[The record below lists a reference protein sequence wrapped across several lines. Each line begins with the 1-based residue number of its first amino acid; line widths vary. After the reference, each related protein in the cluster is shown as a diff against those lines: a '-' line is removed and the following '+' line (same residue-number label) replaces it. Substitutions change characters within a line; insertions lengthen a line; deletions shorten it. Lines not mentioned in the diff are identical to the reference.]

1 LKKSVSRERI
11 IIQNSS
17 KAEGSRMIS
26 SDNKIL
32 EETLHGV
39 DTEGSDEVGDSDS
52 GSGSDSAGASSTDT
66 GATSAKGA
74 PSKEKEEAIIARE
87 ENAAVLTSR
96 IIVLAV
102 LVLSTSAVAFA
113 VYYYIN
119 KTEQTDFESQFVG
132 DSYKVFQ
139 ALGSVLDLS
148 LGTVDAFVV
157 SMVSYASS
165 SNSTWPFVTLPNHA
179 VRVAKI
185 RSLSKAF
192 IIQQY
197 QFVAEE
203 DRADWEIYAN
213 ENKGWVE
220 DVLVTQINDD
230 IFQGWKNVTE
240 FDPTSPGIVY
250 GTGLVEPNSGPY
262 TPSWQGYP
270 LVPTFLGYN
279 WNGIQSASGPGI
291 QKVIDDREVIFSEIV
306 NLPDANDPDNVNT
319 LKVINDWAA
328 KYVSPDRDT
337 SEPFVRFTYPVL
349 DTAADSVSSTKDKS
363 ASSVVAIVSLTFFWR
378 DFIENILP
386 DGGVGLV
393 VVFENTCNQSFTY
406 QINGPEVEYLGP
418 GDLHD
423 TKYNDMAVSSI
434 INDLGSFST
443 GSKVYTGL
451 PLSTDFCTY
460 SFTAYPSHAM
470 ESEFRTSDPI
480 IFMVIAVLIFAF
492 TSLVFLAY
500 DKLVAI
506 RQQKV
511 MTSGKT
517 SLNFFVFVRYR
528 VPLKYLVLTLSLNC
542 FSAVQSNAIVT
553 SLFPSNV
560 RERMYNQGA
569 TEPGSTSDSQRDKSR
584 LKTFLNDGETDKA
597 MGNPSQTGH
606 MVQRPGRP
614 IADLFN
620 DTTVLFADI
629 AGFTAWSSVRE
640 PSQVF
645 TLLEEIYGA
654 FDAIAGRRGVFKVET
669 IGDSYVAVTGL
680 PEPRK
685 DHAVVMAKFARD
697 CRTQFSVLSR
707 QLEVTLGPETGDL
720 EMRFGLHS
728 GPVTA
733 GVLRGQ
739 KSRFQLFGDT
749 VNTAA
754 RMESTGT
761 RSRIQVSQSTADLL
775 IMARKGSWVRPREEL
790 VEAKGK
796 GKMQTYWV
804 EPRKTAKSLAPGIA
818 DADPLLAGLDDKTE
832 RLIGY
837 NTEVLIKLIRQIVVC
852 RSLTSELNNFSS
864 LESGVTRTTK
874 ETMVLD
880 EVIDIIELPDFDVSM
895 VNKKENPKIA
905 DLNPL
910 VFPQLREYVVSIA
923 KAYNK
928 NPFHNFEHASHVCMS
943 VAKLLGRIVA
953 PDQVFSDNANTST
966 QGDLVASLHDHTYGI
981 TSDPLTQ
988 FACIFA
994 ALIHDADHPG
1004 VPNTQLVK
1012 EDAPVSRAYRS
1023 KSVAEQNSVDVAW
1036 KIFMDPKYAE
1046 LRAAICP
1053 TEQDK
1058 RRFRQLVVNSVIA
1071 TDIMD
1076 KDLKNLRNERW
1087 EKAFS
1092 ELADDQESERT
1103 RVNRKA
1109 TIVIE
1114 HLIQASDVA
1123 HTMQHWHIYR
1133 KWNERLFEEMH
1144 CAYKAGRAEKDPA
1157 EFWYQGELGFL
1168 DFYILPLTKKLSECG
1183 VFGVSSDEHLNY
1195 ALKNR
1200 EEWERRG
1207 QEVVAGMIK
1216 RLNSNPT
1223 AKKGGD
1229 GEV

>member
-1 LKKSVSRERI
+1 
-11 IIQNSS
+11 
-17 KAEGSRMIS
+17 MIC
-26 SDNKIL
+26 SDKTIP
-32 EETLHGV
+32 EEMLHEV
-39 DTEGSDEVGDSDS
+39 DQEGSDEANDSDGDS
-52 GSGSDSAGASSTDT
+52 GHGASSIGT
-66 GATSAKGA
+66 GATSAEGA
-74 PSKEKEEAIIARE
+74 HPKEIDDPTIARK

-96 IIVLAV
+96 IVVLAV
-102 LVLSTSAVAFA
+102 LVLSTSGVAFA

-119 KTEQTDFESQFVG
+119 KTEETEFDSQFVD

-157 SMVSYASS
+157 SMVSYASA

-179 VRVAKI
+179 ARVAKI
-185 RSLSKAF
+185 RSLSKAL

-197 QFVAEE
+197 QIVAEE

-213 ENKGWVE
+213 DNKGWVE

-240 FDPTSPGIVY
+240 YDPTSPGIVY
-250 GTGLVEPNSGPY
+250 GTGLAQPNSGPY

-270 LVPTFLGYN
+270 LVPTYLGYN
-279 WNGIQSASGPGI
+279 WNGIQDPKIGPGI
-291 QKVIDDREVIFSEIV
+291 QKVMDDREVIFSETI
-306 NLPDANDPDNVNT
+306 NLPDPNDPLSPAFVNT
-319 LKVINDWAA
+319 TNGWAA
-328 KYVSPDRDT
+328 KYASPDRDT
-337 SEPFVRFTYPVL
+337 SDPLVRFTYPVL
-349 DTAADSVSSTKDKS
+349 DTAADSVSTKDKS
-363 ASSVVAIVSLTFFWR
+363 ASNVVAIVTLTFFWR
-378 DFIENILP
+378 DFIEDILP
-386 DGGVGLV
+386 TGGVGLV
-393 VVFENTCNQSFTY
+393 VVFENTCDQSFTY

-423 TKYNDMAVSSI
+423 TKYTDMAISSS
-434 INDLGSFST
+434 INDLGSFNT
-443 GSKVYTGL
+443 GRKVYTGL
-451 PLSTDFCTY
+451 PLSTEYCTY
-460 SFTAYPSHAM
+460 SFKAYPSYAM

-480 IFMVIAVLIFAF
+480 IFMVIAVFIFAF
-492 TSLVFLAY
+492 TSLVFLVY

-511 MTSGKT
+511 MTSGKS
-517 SLNFFVFVRYR
+517 SLSFFVFVIPFHRSTHISFYCS
-528 VPLKYLVLTLSLNC
+528 P
-542 FSAVQSNAIVT
+542 AVQSNAIVT

-560 RERMYNQGA
+560 RDRLYNQGA
-569 TEPGSTSDSQRDKSR
+569 TAPGSTSAYQPNKAR
-584 LKTFLNDGETDKA
+584 LKMFLNDGETEKK
-597 MGNPSQTGH
+597 MKNPSKSGH
-606 MVQRPGRP
+606 IVQRSGRP

-654 FDAIAGRRGVFKVET
+654 FDAIAARRGVFKVET

-680 PEPRK
+680 PEPRE

-707 QLEVTLGPETGDL
+707 ELEVTLGPETGDL
-720 EMRFGLHS
+720 QMRFGLHS

-761 RSRIQVSQSTADLL
+761 RNRIQVSQSTADLL
-775 IMARKGSWVRPREEL
+775 ITARKGSWVKPRKEL

-804 EPRKTAKSLAPGIA
+804 EPSREASKSVSPESA
-818 DADPLLAGLDDKTE
+818 DTTPLLSGLDDKTE
-832 RLIGY
+832 RLVGY
-837 NTEVLIKLIRQIVVC
+837 NTEVLAKLIHQIVMR
-852 RSLTSELNNFSS
+852 RSLSKKSNKFASRKSE
-864 LESGVTRTTK
+864 VTHTRPTK

-880 EVIDIIELPDFDVSM
+880 EVKEIIELPGFDVSM
-895 VNKKENPKIA
+895 VNKKEDPEMAN
-905 DLNPL
+905 LNPL
-910 VFPQLREYVVSIA
+910 IFSQLREYVVVIA
-923 KAYNK
+923 KKYHQ

-943 VAKLLGRIVA
+943 VAKLLSRIVA
-953 PDQVFSDNANTST
+953 PDQVFSDNHGDTST
-966 QGDLVASLHDHTYGI
+966 YFDLASSLHDHTYGI

-1012 EDAPVSRAYRS
+1012 EDSPVARTYKS
-1023 KSVAEQNSVDVAW
+1023 KSVAEQNSVDIAW
-1036 KIFMDPKYAE
+1036 KIYMEPEYAE
-1046 LRAAICP
+1046 LRAAVCP
-1053 TEQDK
+1053 TEEEK
-1058 RRFRQLVVNSVIA
+1058 RRFRQLVVNSVMA

-1092 ELADDQESERT
+1092 DSAVQESERT
-1103 RVNRKA
+1103 HVNRKA

-1114 HLIQASDVA
+1114 HLMQASDVA

-1133 KWNERLFEEMH
+1133 KWNERLFEEMY

-1157 EFWYQGELGFL
+1157 EFWYQGELGFF
-1168 DFYILPLTKKLSECG
+1168 DFYIVPLTKKLSECG
-1183 VFGVSSDEHLNY
+1183 VFGVSSDEYLNY
-1195 ALKNR
+1195 AMKNR

-1207 QEVVAGMIK
+1207 REVIASMVE
-1216 RLNSNPT
+1216 RLNCSPT
-1223 AKKGGD
+1223 AKKGD
-1229 GEV
+1229 AEV

>member
-1 LKKSVSRERI
+1 
-11 IIQNSS
+11 
-17 KAEGSRMIS
+17 
-26 SDNKIL
+26 
-32 EETLHGV
+32 
-39 DTEGSDEVGDSDS
+39 
-52 GSGSDSAGASSTDT
+52 
-66 GATSAKGA
+66 
-74 PSKEKEEAIIARE
+74 
-87 ENAAVLTSR
+87 
-96 IIVLAV
+96 
-102 LVLSTSAVAFA
+102 
-113 VYYYIN
+113 
-119 KTEQTDFESQFVG
+119 
-132 DSYKVFQ
+132 
-139 ALGSVLDLS
+139 
-148 LGTVDAFVV
+148 
-157 SMVSYASS
+157 
-165 SNSTWPFVTLPNHA
+165 
-179 VRVAKI
+179 
-185 RSLSKAF
+185 
-192 IIQQY
+192 
-197 QFVAEE
+197 
-203 DRADWEIYAN
+203 
-213 ENKGWVE
+213 
-220 DVLVTQINDD
+220 
-230 IFQGWKNVTE
+230 
-240 FDPTSPGIVY
+240 
-250 GTGLVEPNSGPY
+250 
-262 TPSWQGYP
+262 
-270 LVPTFLGYN
+270 
-279 WNGIQSASGPGI
+279 
-291 QKVIDDREVIFSEIV
+291 
-306 NLPDANDPDNVNT
+306 
-319 LKVINDWAA
+319 
-328 KYVSPDRDT
+328 
-337 SEPFVRFTYPVL
+337 
-349 DTAADSVSSTKDKS
+349 
-363 ASSVVAIVSLTFFWR
+363 
-378 DFIENILP
+378 
-386 DGGVGLV
+386 
-393 VVFENTCNQSFTY
+393 
-406 QINGPEVEYLGP
+406 
-418 GDLHD
+418 
-423 TKYNDMAVSSI
+423 
-434 INDLGSFST
+434 
-443 GSKVYTGL
+443 
-451 PLSTDFCTY
+451 
-460 SFTAYPSHAM
+460 
-470 ESEFRTSDPI
+470 
-480 IFMVIAVLIFAF
+480 
-492 TSLVFLAY
+492 
-500 DKLVAI
+500 
-506 RQQKV
+506 
-511 MTSGKT
+511 
-517 SLNFFVFVRYR
+517 
-528 VPLKYLVLTLSLNC
+528 
-542 FSAVQSNAIVT
+542 
-553 SLFPSNV
+553 
-560 RERMYNQGA
+560 MYNQGA

-584 LKTFLNDGETDKA
+584 LKTFLNDGETDKS
-597 MGNPSQTGH
+597 MGNP
-606 MVQRPGRP
+606 QRPGRP

-775 IMARKGSWVRPREEL
+775 ITARKGSWVRPREEL

-804 EPRKTAKSLAPGIA
+804 EPRVTAKSVATGIA
-818 DADPLLAGLDDKTE
+818 DADPLFDGLDDKTE

-837 NTEVLIKLIRQIVVC
+837 NTEVLINLIRQIVVS
-852 RSLTSELNNFSS
+852 RSLTNELKNFASG
-864 LESGVTRTTK
+864 ESGVTRITK

-880 EVIDIIELPDFDVSM
+880 EVTEIIELPDFNVSM
-895 VNKKENPKIA
+895 VNKKEDPKMA
-905 DLNPL
+905 NLNPL
-910 VFPQLREYVVSIA
+910 VFSQLREYVVSIA
-923 KAYNK
+923 KKYHK

-953 PDQVFSDNANTST
+953 PDQVFSDNGSTSAK
-966 QGDLVASLHDHTYGI
+966 GGLVASLHDHTYGI

-1012 EDAPVSRAYRS
+1012 EDAPVARTYRS

-1036 KIFMDPKYAE
+1036 KIFMEPKYAE

-1053 TEQDK
+1053 TEPDK
-1058 RRFRQLVVNSVIA
+1058 RRFRQLVVNSVMA

-1076 KDLKNLRNERW
+1076 KDLKKLRSERW

-1092 ELADDQESERT
+1092 ESADQESERT

-1157 EFWYQGELGFL
+1157 EFWYQGELGFF

-1183 VFGVSSDEHLNY
+1183 VFGVSSDEYLNY

-1207 QEVVAGMIK
+1207 QEVVSGMIE
-1216 RLNSNPT
+1216 RSNSNPT
-1223 AKKGGD
+1223 AKRGD
-1229 GEV
+1229 GDV